1 MLRDAA
7 LRAGADVRFGH
18 RLMTLEHEADG
29 VRATVAR
36 STDGSTDVAGFLREA
51 RRIVRPGGRI
61 VIADTDW
68 GSLMIHPGDRAL
80 VNRLKSLFQ
89 ERMAE
94 PWAGRTLHG
103 AMLEAGLIDVSS
115 RIHSIAAGP
124 GIAESMSYWMAG
136 RVAQGVGTQAE
147 MEAFNADH
155 AAAMERGDGV
165 YAFSMFVAWGR
176 RPEAS

>member
-1 MLRDAA
+1 VSSDIEVFC
-7 LRAGADVRFGH
+7 ADGRETGLPDGEF
-18 RLMTLEHEADG
+18 DG
-29 VRATVAR
+29 VRIERVIQHV
-36 STDGSTDVAGFLREA
+36 GDVDGFLREA
-51 RRIVRPGGRI
+51 LRIARPGGRI

-115 RIHSIAAGP
+115 RIDSIAAGP
-124 GIAESMSYWMAG
+124 GIAKSMSVWKAR
-136 RVAQGVGTQAE
+136 RVAQGVGTQPE